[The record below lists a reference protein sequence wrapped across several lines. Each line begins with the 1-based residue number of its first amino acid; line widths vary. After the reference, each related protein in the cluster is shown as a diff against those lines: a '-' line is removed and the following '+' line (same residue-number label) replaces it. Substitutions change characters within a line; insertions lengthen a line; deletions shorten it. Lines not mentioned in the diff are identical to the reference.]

1 VPAGAKVPACPRPA
15 RLAAAA
21 GPRRFAGCCL
31 RFPVRGM
38 PAQAPVY
45 LLPCGL
51 WPAGLVTFAPAGAR
65 ARRRTLEVNGKQK
78 GEG

>member
-1 VPAGAKVPACPRPA
+1 VSARAKVPTCPRPA

-31 RFPVRGM
+31 PFPVRGM

-45 LLPCGL
+45 PCRVAFGRLAWWRSPLL
-51 WPAGLVTFAPAGAR
+51 APAPGA
-65 ARRRTLEVNGKQK
+65 APWRRKAS
-78 GEG
+78 